1 MPVNKGTDNFKAHRD
16 KKINRMCE
24 MVDKNLMHLRRSK
37 AKFSN
42 FNSLATYLCS
52 AISQEITAEYSHKSE
67 GAPPKQISK
76 STLYRNKIYR
86 EKIILFL
93 RQNHENNSPPLKS
106 ENLHNSTYEKENF
119 KLRAEV
125 AALQN
130 KIVAL
135 KRYIEKKNVVDKPEE
150 AKSEKKSTSTSTQYI
165 EKFHLTSSALQKLL
179 EATEG
184 QFIIE
189 KSQLVAT
196 SRIIDN
202 IVVDKRTLSPFIE
215 WIDTNEKC

>member
-16 KKINRMCE
+16 KKVNKVCE
-24 MVDKNLMHLRRSK
+24 MIDQNLMRLRRSK

-52 AISQEITAEYSHKSE
+52 AISQALTIEHSHNSE
-67 GAPPKQISK
+67 GTPPKPISK

-93 RQNHENNSPPLKS
+93 RQNHENSSLPLKS
-106 ENLHNSTYEKENF
+106 ENLHSSIYEKENF
-119 KLRAEV
+119 ELRAEV
-125 AALQN
+125 ATLKN
-130 KIVAL
+130 KIISL
-135 KRYIEKKNVVDKPEE
+135 KRYIENKNVVDNPEE
-150 AKSEKKSTSTSTQYI
+150 VVSKKISTSTQHM
-165 EKFHLTSSALQKLL
+165 EKFHLTSSALQTLL

-189 KSQLVAT
+189 NGQLVAT

-202 IVVDKRTLSPFIE
+202 IVVDKGTLSPFIE
-215 WIDTNEKC
+215 WINTNGKY